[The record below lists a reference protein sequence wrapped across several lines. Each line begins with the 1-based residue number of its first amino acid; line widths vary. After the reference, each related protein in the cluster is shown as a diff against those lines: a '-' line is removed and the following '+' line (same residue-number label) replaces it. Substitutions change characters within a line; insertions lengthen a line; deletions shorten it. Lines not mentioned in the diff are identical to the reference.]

1 MAAHIQIILSNSIF
15 VWKHIIYK
23 YLFIEAVN
31 LCRNGDSVTVF
42 GSDTDLVMMMM
53 HFWKPGMGDLILR
66 SEYTRNKTKHLKQLE
81 IEKALSKINRT
92 VKPYLLLIHAFG
104 GCDTTS
110 AIQDKG
116 KAAILNL
123 IQNSKEARTLADLF
137 MDPES
142 SREQIGKAGIRL
154 FVLLYK
160 GKACDSLADLRY
172 NLYMK
177 MAATAQKIDPSKL
190 PPTEDTAIQHSLRV
204 YLQVWQWK
212 SFQERNIDPVEWGW
226 QVKQGRM
233 TPVMTTKV

>member
-1 MAAHIQIILSNSIF
+1 LNGNNLN
-15 VWKHIIYK
+15 IYS
-23 YLFIEAVN
+23 FTEAVN
-31 LCRNGDSVTVF
+31 RCRNGDSVTVF
-42 GSDTDLVMMMM
+42 GTDTDLVIMMMY
-53 HFWKPGMGDLILR
+53 FWETGMGDLILR
-66 SEYTRNKTKHLKQLE
+66 SEYTRNRKKQLKQLE
-81 IEKALSKINRT
+81 IEKALSKINLV

-123 IQNSKEARTLADLF
+123 IQNSKKARTIADVF

-142 SREQIGKAGIRL
+142 SRKQIGNAGVEL

-160 GKACDSLADLRY
+160 GKASDTLADLRY

-177 MAATAQKIDPSKL
+177 MAASAQKIDPSKL

-204 YLQVWQWK
+204 YLQIWQWK
-212 SFQERNIDPVEWGW
+212 TFQERYIDPEEWGW

-233 TPVMTTKV
+233 TPVMTTQVRSFYIS